1 MAAGEMAASFWLS
14 LSLTYLA
21 HATLWAA
28 AASLGAGWSR
38 LSFAARHGYW
48 KAALFGPLLS
58 ASLACFW
65 SSATQ
70 LPGGAPSQ
78 SVAAEAASAAAAAAR
93 PWLPQLEV
101 SVRAAVPSAPRL
113 GWLVLA
119 ASGFGLLRLSASA
132 RALRRLLRDR
142 KPVTD
147 ARLLDRFEALRRHT
161 ALSHVRFSAC
171 EQLSSPLVVGRR
183 EVCVPSS
190 ILCPLTDED
199 LDAVLAHELAH
210 LERGDGI
217 WFPLV
222 GAVQYALWFQPLN
235 HLVSSHFRSS
245 AEISCD
251 DRAVELTGNPRALGR
266 AIVRM
271 AEAAALVRGPALA
284 PSILPRKSDL
294 LPRVRRLLSAPAVA
308 ERSARRG
315 SLLALSS
322 AALVG
327 VALVT
332 ISVRVVRAQR
342 APVSAIAA
350 ESSPSVSEQNARMT
364 ELAARD
370 QQLSAALSELAKHEG
385 AEREGSPEFTRIL
398 ELGQELRHV
407 RAEQSWHEARFVA
420 TWSAEA
426 QR

>member
-1 MAAGEMAASFWLS
+1 MASGEITASVWLS
-14 LSLTYLA
+14 LSLTYMA
-21 HATLWAA
+21 HAAVWAA
-28 AASLGAGWSR
+28 AASLGAGWTR

-48 KAALFGPLLS
+48 KAALFGPLPS
-58 ASLACFW
+58 AALACFW
-65 SSATQ
+65 SSAAPRSETA
-70 LPGGAPSQ
+70 PGEP
-78 SVAAEAASAAAAAAR
+78 VAKVASAAPTAAR
-93 PWLPQLEV
+93 AWLPQVEV
-101 SVRAAVPSAPRL
+101 SVRAAVPSAPTL

-119 ASGFGLLRLSASA
+119 ASGLGLLRLSVSA

-142 KPVTD
+142 KSVTD
-147 ARLLDRFEALRRHT
+147 PRLQVRLEALRRRT
-161 ALSHVRFSAC
+161 KLSHIRFTECA
-171 EQLSSPLVVGRR
+171 QLSSPLVVGRR
-183 EVCVPSS
+183 EICVPRNTLSH
-190 ILCPLTDED
+190 LTDED

-222 GAVQYALWFQPLN
+222 GAVQYTLWFQPLN

-251 DRAVELTGNPRALGR
+251 DRAVELTRNPRALGR

-271 AEAAALVRGPALA
+271 AEAAVLVRGPALA
-284 PSILPRKSDL
+284 PSISSSKSDL
-294 LPRVRRLLSAPAVA
+294 LPRVRRLLSDPALD

-322 AALVG
+322 
-327 VALVT
+327 VALIGVT
-332 ISVRVVRAQR
+332 LVTVSVRVVRAQR
-342 APVSAIAA
+342 APVSAITA
-350 ESSPSVSEQNARMT
+350 ESSPSLSEQNARMA

-370 QQLSAALSELAKHEG
+370 QQLSVALSELSKHES
-385 AEREGSPEFTRIL
+385 AQREGTPEFTRML

-407 RAEQSWHEARFVA
+407 RAEQSWLEARFVA

-426 QR
+426 RP